1 MAGYYDFTIERRVTF
16 KRTLGWRLGGLPVDC
31 TRFTARIEGR
41 KALNQATPD
50 FILTSDPDGGI
61 EVGGADGR
69 IDIVLN
75 PQRTDALASG
85 IYFYWMDINTGSEI
99 TRLIEGRL
107 TIKEGSIA

>member
-16 KRTLGWRLGGLPVDC
+16 KRTLGWRIGGLPVDC
-31 TRFTARIEGR
+31 TGFTARIEGR
-41 KALNQATPD
+41 KALNQVTPD
-50 FILTSDPDGGI
+50 FVLTSDPDGGI
-61 EVGGADGR
+61 VVGGADGR
-69 IDIVLN
+69 IDIDLTPN
-75 PQRTDALASG
+75 ATDGLKAG